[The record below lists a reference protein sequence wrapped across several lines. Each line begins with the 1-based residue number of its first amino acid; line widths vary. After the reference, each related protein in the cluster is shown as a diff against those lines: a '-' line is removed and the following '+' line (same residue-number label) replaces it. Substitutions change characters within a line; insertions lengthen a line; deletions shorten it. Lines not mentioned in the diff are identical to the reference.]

1 MIGIVMNKIGTVWV
15 LFILSFSLAILLS
28 ACNNSPEA
36 IIHGSWKQ
44 LNREIILEFR
54 NFTEDDD
61 LTYRDEHHF
70 SGVICVICADKE
82 IGGYYKWV
90 DAEVIELVL
99 YLDDP
104 DCIEEIHHVQLDT
117 TEYRYRVDELTDSKL
132 ILSSFDTPQV
142 LSEYRRI
149 QNQ

>member
-1 MIGIVMNKIGTVWV
+1 MDILFEKRALIIFGLIFIVLI
-15 LFILSFSLAILLS
+15 S
-28 ACNNSPEA
+28 ACTNDTDTL
-36 IIHGSWKQ
+36 IHGSWKQ
-44 LNREIILEFR
+44 LDRDIILEFR

-61 LTYRDEHHF
+61 LTYRDKHHF

-90 DAEVIELVL
+90 DREVIELVL

-104 DCIEEIHHVQLDT
+104 DCLEEIHQAQIDST
-117 TEYRYRVDELTDSKL
+117 DYRYRVDELTDSKL

-142 LSEYRRI
+142 LSEYRRV